1 MRCNRINPLLSI
13 GLQYIKFANEE
24 ECIKLLKS
32 SEDFDILHKLK
43 IKKGGI
49 LTA

>member
-1 MRCNRINPLLSI
+1 MRCNKINPLLSI

-32 SEDFDILHKLK
+32 SADFDILHKLK